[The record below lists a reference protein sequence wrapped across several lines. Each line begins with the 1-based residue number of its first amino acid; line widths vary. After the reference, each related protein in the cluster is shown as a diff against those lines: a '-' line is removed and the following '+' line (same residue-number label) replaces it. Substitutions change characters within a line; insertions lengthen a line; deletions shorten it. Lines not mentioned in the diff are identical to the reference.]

1 MFLRKIA
8 TAVAITT
15 LSTGAWAA
23 CSFDNGTELKSLS
36 NSFDAMKAVTDAMAE
51 CGNVTST
58 LDVDFKDKMP
68 DAFAASPS
76 LYQIGGVSQGTMVP
90 LLNAGTIRPLDDLVA
105 KYGSHLKP
113 SQLIKVNGKIMA
125 IAMQVNNQHLMYRKD
140 IFDDLA
146 IAVPTTYADMVT
158 AAKKISKF
166 TNLSVA
172 ATPIGGTYKAGWN
185 LGEEF
190 INTYLGNG
198 GEFFGEGN
206 TPSINNAAGLATLNT
221 MKSLTPYMDPEY
233 LVSDSTYVQQQFQ
246 QGKIAMANLWATRAA
261 AMDNAEESQVVG
273 KVVMASAPM
282 GSVRAAST
290 NWWDGIVFATNM
302 TDAQADAAF
311 RVAMEGIDTEM
322 VQANNDAAVWLI
334 DGFVAGPAA
343 AGAIATADNGAA
355 PYPSS
360 SPGMGAMH
368 TALGNG
374 LAAFLNGEKDGA
386 TALADIE
393 AAYTIT
399 ATESGLM

>member
-15 LSTGAWAA
+15 LSTSAWAA
-23 CSFDNGTELKSLS
+23 CSFDNDIELKSLS

-334 DGFVAGPAA
+334 DGFVAGSAA

>member
-23 CSFDNGTELKSLS
+23 CSFDNDIELKSLS

>member
-15 LSTGAWAA
+15 LSTSAWAA
-23 CSFDNGTELKSLS
+23 CSFDNDIVLKSLS

-343 AGAIATADNGAA
+343 AGAIATANNGAA